1 MSRKQKIIR
10 ILTLTAWILVGGAV
24 LVLLGAAIKGNGE
37 RRCTGVSIQIRG
49 VNNHFFVDRNDVLNE
64 VNDYM
69 DGGPTGHP
77 LNQFNLRAMESELEK
92 NIWVRKIQ
100 MYFDNNAVLQIQVLE
115 REPVARVFTTGGDSY
130 YIDSSLQILPLS
142 EKFSARLPVFTDFP
156 SDRRVLS
163 KADSALLRD
172 VCNISLAIQQDPFRM
187 GFIEQVSITPQRRF
201 ELIPKMGDAVIR
213 FGTGQEIEEKFNK
226 LKLFYKNI
234 VTRAGWNYY
243 SIVNLQFNGQVVAK
257 RRDAAD
263 FTADSSNV
271 ADIMRQMAAIAEKQA
286 NDSMP
291 VIQTDNETN
300 TTNPALIMQSMERPE
315 EQDGS
320 FTSEEPKPQGIPVLT
335 VRPQTVV
342 PVTNPP
348 TQMNVP
354 PAKSV
359 PGPMKKTESGSA
371 AAKTNPAAR
380 AGAPPPKSPPSKQAP
395 ARTASRP
402 VRQAANDY

>member
-1 MSRKQKIIR
+1 MNRKQKIIR
-10 ILTLTAWILVGGAV
+10 ILSLTAWVLVGSGV

-49 VNNHFFVDRNDVLNE
+49 VNNHFFVDRNDVLKE

-69 DGGPTGHP
+69 DGGPQGHP

-156 SDRRVLS
+156 SDGRVLI
-163 KADSALLRD
+163 KADSLLLRD
-172 VCNISLAIQQDPFRM
+172 ICNMSIAIQQDPFRM
-187 GFIEQVSITPQRRF
+187 GFIEQVAITAQRRF
-201 ELIPKMGDAVIR
+201 ELVPKMGDAVIR
-213 FGTGQEIEEKFNK
+213 FGNGQEIEEKFNK

-234 VTRAGWNYY
+234 VTKAGWNYY
-243 SIVNLQFNGQVVAK
+243 SMVNLQFKGQVVAK

-263 FTADSSNV
+263 FTADSTNV

-291 VIQTDNETN
+291 AIQTDSESNS
-300 TTNPALIMQSMERPE
+300 TNPALIMQSIERPE

-320 FTSEEPKPQGIPVLT
+320 YTNEEPKPQGIPVLT
-335 VRPQTVV
+335 VAPKAVV

-348 TQMNVP
+348 AKLNVP

-359 PGPMKKTESGSA
+359 PGPMKQPVNGSPPA
-371 AAKTNPAAR
+371 RTNPAAR
-380 AGAPPPKSPPSKQAP
+380 AGAPPPKAPPPKPAP
-395 ARTASRP
+395 GPAKPKP
-402 VRQAANDY
+402 VRQPANDY